1 MEIIGRKDIRELL
14 DSKFTLAEQGE
25 LYNMFKGIMV
35 DELLFVMEIKE
46 QEIKNR
52 AKLSN
57 FTNPIKNDGI
67 NYLH

>member
-1 MEIIGRKDIRELL
+1 MEIIGGKDIRELL
-14 DSKFTLAEQGE
+14 DSKFTLAEQDE
-25 LYNMFKGIMV
+25 LYNMLKGIMV

-57 FTNPIKNDGI
+57 FTNPIKNDRT

>member
-52 AKLSN
+52 TKL
-57 FTNPIKNDGI
+57 FTKPIKNDGI